1 MPNLDS
7 DIQRL
12 SNPSIDSKS
21 LSSLRDIETEHCQ
34 NNIVLLHAVVAQI
47 NRTLNEALNQVI
59 KLEPEEKIR
68 IKRAYKE
75 LQSHHNYNSI
85 ASMSSVATGAAQ
97 IGVAA
102 YYDQNTAKIFGGI
115 SKAATGSYREY
126 NQGRIQSADAYLI
139 EVAKKEADQT
149 QENSKRIENLK
160 DRSQETANAA
170 INRVVEGYQI
180 RG

>member
-1 MPNLDS
+1 MPNVDLEL
-7 DIQRL
+7 QKFA
-12 SNPSIDSKS
+12 NPTIDSKS
-21 LSSLRDIETEHCQ
+21 SSIHDIDPELCQ

-47 NRTLNEALNQVI
+47 NRTLNEALNQVV

-68 IKRAYKE
+68 IKKAYKE

-85 ASMSSVATGAAQ
+85 ASLSSVATGAAQ

-102 YYDQNTAKIFGGI
+102 YYDANSAKIFGGI
-115 SKAATGSYREY
+115 SKAATGTYKEF
-126 NQGRIQSADAYLI
+126 NQGRIQAADSYLI
-139 EVAKKEADQT
+139 EVSKKEADQT
-149 QENSKRIENLK
+149 QENAKRIENLK
-160 DRSQETANAA
+160 DRSQESANAA

>member
-1 MPNLDS
+1 MPNVDLDL
-7 DIQRL
+7 QRL
-12 SNPSIDSKS
+12 SNPSVDSRS
-21 LSSLRDIETEHCQ
+21 TQSLRDIDTDQCQ

-47 NRTLNEALNQVI
+47 NRTLNEALNQVV

-68 IKRAYKE
+68 IKKAYRE
-75 LQSHHNYNSI
+75 LQAHHTYNSI
-85 ASMSSVATGAAQ
+85 ASISSVATGAAQ

-102 YYDQNTAKIFGGI
+102 YYDANTAKVFGGI
-115 SKAATGSYREY
+115 SKAATGSYKEF
-126 NQGRIQSADAYLI
+126 NQGRIQSADSYLI